1 MGKLE
6 DWLAKQF
13 LKTKQGQAVQGY
25 AQPIV
30 NGAVTNPS
38 GFVKGQLPVTAPI
51 DPIIPVPKGPVII
64 QVGGGQPVQAPVAP
78 AANETTASRGSMQ
91 TNNWIAPVAIG
102 LGAIVVIGGLIYAL
116 K

>member
-64 QVGGGQPVQAPVAP
+64 QVGGEPAPTATSQAPAS
-78 AANETTASRGSMQ
+78 ETTANKGSMQ